1 MATDV
6 EITAMRRALTLAA
19 TPGVPA
25 GPNPRVGCVLLAPDG
40 SIVAEGYHRGAGW
53 PHAEADALAAAG
65 TRARGTTAVVTLEP
79 CAHTGRTGPCAEA
92 LIAGGV
98 RRVVFAQADANPVAF
113 GGAERLREAG
123 VDVEGGALAD
133 EAAVLNEEW
142 SFAVTRSRPFVT
154 WKVAAT
160 LDGRVAAAD
169 GTSRWITGS
178 GARDD
183 VHAWRS
189 RCDAVLVGT
198 GTVLADDPA
207 LTVRDTSGNRSARQP
222 LRVVIGVRDLPADA
236 RVLDDSAPTLHLRTR
251 DPAHALAQL
260 YARDVQ
266 HVYLEGGPTLAGAFV
281 RAGLVNRVIAYYAGR
296 LLGAGAPALGAA
308 GVTTLTDAPHLQ
320 IRDVAM
326 VGADVRLI
334 AYPMPAEVE

>member
-98 RRVVFAQADANPVAF
+98 RRVVFAQADVNPVAF

-207 LTVRDTSGNRSARQP
+207 LTVRDASGNRSARQP

-251 DPAHALAQL
+251 EPAHALAQL

-308 GVTTLTDAPHLQ
+308 GVTTLADAPHLQ